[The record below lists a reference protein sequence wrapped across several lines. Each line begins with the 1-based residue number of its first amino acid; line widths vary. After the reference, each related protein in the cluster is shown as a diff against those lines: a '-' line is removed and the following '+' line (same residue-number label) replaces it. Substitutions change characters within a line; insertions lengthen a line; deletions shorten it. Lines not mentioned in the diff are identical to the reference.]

1 MEMNQNWLTEKKKG
15 RDEQWDSFFKYK
27 IKFLFSLI

>member
-15 RDEQWDSFFKYK
+15 EMGSGIFKYK
-27 IKFLFSLI
+27 IKFHFSLI